1 MLLIRDHAVGLFIAA
16 MMFFSLHAAA
26 QVPGYPEGVRE
37 VDYRSDG
44 DGSMQPTLIWFPK
57 SDEPVPLL
65 VALHTWSSDYRQ
77 TGGEVQYAEWCRQAG
92 WAFIHPNFRGINKT
106 PEAMGSDLVVA
117 DIRSAVDFAKSETS
131 IDGNRIYCIGVSG
144 GGHASMLMAAREPEL
159 WAGVSAWCG
168 ISDIAAWHH
177 QCKGTSFDRYATM
190 IESALGGAPD
200 ASTEL
205 RDAAWHRSPLNWIA
219 KADRLPPLDLNHGI
233 NDGRAGSV
241 PFTHS
246 MLAFNAAVPAPT
258 ALNVDAIDK
267 LYQTRRVPEELQR
280 INAARPDSLYGNHV
294 PVFRRTVGTSRLTLF
309 DGGHEIV
316 HEAALNWLAAQAK
329 GRPVNW
335 NPNRLIPFTVQPDD
349 EQSGK

>member
-1 MLLIRDHAVGLFIAA
+1 MLTKNLAVGLLAAA
-16 MMFFSLHAAA
+16 MMLLSVHAAA
-26 QVPGYPEGVRE
+26 QVPDYPQGVRE
-37 VDYRSDG
+37 ARYRSDG
-44 DGSMQPTLIWFPK
+44 DGSMQPTLIWTPK
-57 SDEPVPLL
+57 SEEPVPLL

-77 TGGEVQYAEWCRQAG
+77 SGGEAQYAKWCQQAG

-106 PEAMGSDLVVA
+106 PEAMGSDLAVA

-131 IDGNRIYCIGVSG
+131 IDTNRIYCIGVSG
-144 GGHASMLMAAREPEL
+144 GGHTSMLMAAREPEL

-168 ISDIAAWHH
+168 ISDIAAWHR
-177 QCKGTSFDRYATM
+177 QCRGTSFDRYATM
-190 IESALGGAPD
+190 IESVLGGAPD
-200 ASTEL
+200 ASPDL

-246 MLAFNAAVPAPT
+246 MLAFNAAVPQSA
-258 ALNVDAIDK
+258 ALDADAIEA
-267 LYQTRRVPEELQR
+267 LYQTREVSDGLQQ
-280 INAARPDSLYGNHV
+280 INAATSDPLYGSH
-294 PVFRRTVGTSRLTLF
+294 PPIFRRTVGTTRLTVF

-316 HEAALNWLAAQAK
+316 HEAALHWLAAQAK

-335 NPNRLIPFTVQPDD
+335 SPGRLISFKVEPEN

>member
-1 MLLIRDHAVGLFIAA
+1 MSFKNHAAGLFAVTMLLHA
-16 MMFFSLHAAA
+16 LHVAA
-26 QVPGYPEGVRE
+26 QVPDYPSGVRE
-37 VDYRSDG
+37 VHYRSDG
-44 DGSMQPTLIWFPK
+44 DDSMQPALIWIPE
-57 SDEPVPLL
+57 SEQPVPLL

-77 TGGEVQYAEWCRQAG
+77 AGGEVQYAKWCQQAG

-117 DIRSAVDFAKSETS
+117 DIRSAVEFTKSETS
-131 IDGNRIYCIGVSG
+131 VDVNRIYCIGVSG

-205 RDAAWHRSPLNWIA
+205 HDAAWHRSPLNWIA

-246 MLAFNAAVPAPT
+246 MLAFHAAVPASA
-258 ALNVDAIDK
+258 ALNVDAVEE
-267 LYQTRRVPEELQR
+267 LYQTRTVPGELQR
-280 INAARPDSLYGNHV
+280 INAAKPDSLYGNHV
-294 PVFRRTVGTSRLTLF
+294 PIFRRTVGTSRLTLF

-335 NPNRLIPFTVQPDD
+335 NPNRSIPFTVKSDD